1 MKPSEI
7 IREGMKHVEA
17 GYCKGK
23 LENPRTGEVCT
34 QGALRRA
41 IWGSARMLT
50 DDGLQFGA
58 FMQAVRALNSY
69 ATDHGFKAHTHL
81 NDYGMFG
88 MYPQENDE
96 FGRTPTT
103 KQDVLMM
110 MEKSAIAQEEI
121 GQ

>member
-23 LENPRTGEVCT
+23 LENPGTGEVCT

-41 IWGSARMLT
+41 IWGNARMLT

-58 FMQAVRALNSY
+58 FMQAVRALDAY
-69 ATDHGFKAHTHL
+69 ARDHGFISHTHL
-81 NDYGMFG
+81 NDYGVFDI
-88 MYPQENDE
+88 YPIENAE
-96 FGRTPTT
+96 FGFTPTT
-103 KQDVLMM
+103 KQDVLTM
-110 MEKSAIAQEEI
+110 MEKSAIVQEEI